1 MENLVGRDFLPRG
14 TGIVTRRPLILQLI
28 YSPPKQSS
36 AEQNGVSTG
45 IYVNGDEAGAV
56 PKDTTEWGVFLHV
69 KNKIFTD
76 FNDIRLEI
84 EAETDRVTGS
94 NKGVSHDPIVLK
106 IYSPNVVT
114 LTLVDLPGITKIPV
128 GDQPADIEQQ
138 IRDMI
143 MTYVANPNSIILAV
157 SSANTDFTT
166 SEAIKMARDADPDG
180 RRTLAVVTKLDLMD
194 HGTDAYDVLCG
205 RVIPVKLGIIG
216 VINRSQLDIK
226 NKKVV
231 VFTVEANFCSHLT
244 GNLFS
249 YVEG

>member
-1 MENLVGRDFLPRG
+1 LENLVGRDFLPRG
-14 TGIVTRRPLILQLI
+14 TGIVTRRPLILQLN
-28 YSPPKQSS
+28 YTPPKSS
-36 AEQNGVSTG
+36 IVHEQNGTM
-45 IYVNGDEAGAV
+45 NGTSNDETSSSSSQM
-56 PKDTTEWGVFLHV
+56 PKDVTEWGVFLHA

-76 FNDIRLEI
+76 FNEIRSEI
-84 EAETDRVTGS
+84 ESETDRATGS
-94 NKGVSHDPIVLK
+94 NKGVSPDPIVLK

-128 GDQPADIEQQ
+128 GDQPQDIETQ

-143 MTYVANPNSIILAV
+143 MNYIANPNSIILAV

-226 NKKVV
+226 NKKVEKKKT
-231 VFTVEANFCSHLT
+231 FNKRASL
-244 GNLFS
+244 
-249 YVEG
+249 

>member
-28 YSPPKQSS
+28 YTPPKTSS
-36 AEQNGVSTG
+36 PSLNIEQNGN
-45 IYVNGDEAGAV
+45 NGHHTMNGGSDEASSMT
-56 PKDTTEWGVFLHV
+56 PKDATEWGVFLHA
-69 KNKIFTD
+69 KNKVFTD
-76 FNDIRLEI
+76 FNEIRSEI
-84 EAETDRVTGS
+84 ESETDRATGS
-94 NKGVSHDPIVLK
+94 NKGVSPDPIVLK

-128 GDQPADIEQQ
+128 GDQPQDIETQ

-143 MTYVANPNSIILAV
+143 MNYIANPNSIILAV

-226 NKKVV
+226 NKKVRKLIY
-231 VFTVEANFCSHLT
+231 FR
-244 GNLFS
+244 G
-249 YVEG
+249 

>member
-28 YSPPKQSS
+28 YTPPKTLSPS
-36 AEQNGVSTG
+36 LSMEQN
-45 IYVNGDEAGAV
+45 NGNNGHHTMNGGGGSDEASSMT
-56 PKDTTEWGVFLHV
+56 PKDATEWGVFLHA
-69 KNKIFTD
+69 KNKVFTD
-76 FNDIRLEI
+76 FNEIRSEI
-84 EAETDRVTGS
+84 ESETDRATGS
-94 NKGVSHDPIVLK
+94 NKGVSPDPIVLK

-128 GDQPADIEQQ
+128 GDQPQDIETQ

-143 MTYVANPNSIILAV
+143 MNYIANPNSIILAV

-166 SEAIKMARDADPDG
+166 SEAVKMARDADPDG

-226 NKKVV
+226 NKKVRK
-231 VFTVEANFCSHLT
+231 
-244 GNLFS
+244 LF
-249 YVEG
+249 EN